1 MRSRNLPRVQLK
13 RLVAQ
18 DDFGGACCSRLGWKD
33 MVAVLKSALQ
43 DLKAGDRRS
52 DCHLKCS
59 AVYSITREA
68 TSILERAASLA
79 PYRLSVRFAYM
90 MRSVLMLRAF
100 WLVFASELVG
110 IHMHLWK

>member
-1 MRSRNLPRVQLK
+1 MCVQLK

-59 AVYSITREA
+59 AVYSIAREA
-68 TSILERAASLA
+68 TSILERSASLA
-79 PYRLSVRFAYM
+79 PYRLSVRSDSSAHRYHFAAG
-90 MRSVLMLRAF
+90 VLRVPSST
-100 WLVFASELVG
+100 W
-110 IHMHLWK
+110 